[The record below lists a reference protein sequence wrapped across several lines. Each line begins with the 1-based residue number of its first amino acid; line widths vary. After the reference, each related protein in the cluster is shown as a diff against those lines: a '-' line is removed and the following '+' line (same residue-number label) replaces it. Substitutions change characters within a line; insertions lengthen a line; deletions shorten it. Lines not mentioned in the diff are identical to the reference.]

1 MQQNADYVEMD
12 ARKQRDPRYQ
22 AASGSGHYLMKDPYS
37 SKDRS
42 SGHQGIVKSG
52 AQGTG
57 TNGHHNRGQSTD
69 DSSLNKPASKSNS
82 EISVPADISQP
93 YVKVKLTKD
102 VLHAFEE

>member
-1 MQQNADYVEMD
+1 MEVG
-12 ARKQRDPRYQ
+12 KPRDPRF
-22 AASGSGHYLMKDPYS
+22 GPKDPRS

-42 SGHQGIVKSG
+42 SGHQGVVKSG

-57 TNGHHNRGQSTD
+57 THGNNNRGQSTD
-69 DSSLNKPASKSNS
+69 DSSVPKLASKSNS
-82 EISVPADISQP
+82 EISAAADIAQP

>member
-1 MQQNADYVEMD
+1 MD
-12 ARKQRDPRYQ
+12 VPKRRDPRFQ

-69 DSSLNKPASKSNS
+69 DSSIPKPASKSNS
-82 EISVPADISQP
+82 AISDSLDIQP
-93 YVKVKLTKD
+93 YVKIKLTKD